1 MKNILKKNFATVVII
16 SIALLGLSGCTKDP
30 SLNHPPIVK
39 VSNDKIVNIGETVKL
54 HATVSDNNKEE
65 TLTYQWRIAAKP
77 KESKLSL
84 TNTTKTDISFKADK
98 QGIYYFDFIA
108 QNGQVSSKAK
118 RVTIQVRSI
127 IGTWTADLT
136 KTKKET
142 KLNEDEMAEVVE
154 SLSSNYKFVFLEN
167 GKIEG
172 DDESSWTYSKNGNY
186 KLNGSK
192 EIKLVEANE
201 LYMINKLKSDKE
213 VKFYYKRALEK

>member
-1 MKNILKKNFATVVII
+1 MKNILKKNFATVTVI
-16 SIALLGLSGCTKDP
+16 SIALLGLSGCTKEP
-30 SLNHPPIVK
+30 SLKHAPIVK

-54 HATVSDNNKEE
+54 HATVSKNNEEE

-84 TNTTKTDISFKADK
+84 TDDTKTDISFKADK

-172 DDESSWTYSKNGNY
+172 DNESSWTYSKNGNY
-186 KLNGSK
+186 KINGSK
-192 EIKLVEANE
+192 EIKLVAANE
-201 LYMINKLKSDKE
+201 LYIINKLKSGKE
-213 VKFYYKRALEK
+213 LKFYYKRALKK